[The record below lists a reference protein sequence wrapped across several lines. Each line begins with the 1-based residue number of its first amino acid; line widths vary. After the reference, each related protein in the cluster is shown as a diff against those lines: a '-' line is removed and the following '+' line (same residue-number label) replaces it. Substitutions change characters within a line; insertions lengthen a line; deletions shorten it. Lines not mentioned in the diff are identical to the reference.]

1 MELLFRWPTALL
13 GERREVGGTSVRN
26 ALAGNLGARPKGRPQ
41 YIPQWALSEGMPAY
55 PPPPVDRAL
64 PAWAVTSHTTKPTA
78 PPSAR
83 SDSSAALVA
92 AQPTVS
98 PKVRSDKLRCAAATA
113 SRETLGAESIG
124 SASVKVGG
132 SSSVK
137 PGESVVK
144 DTKRAV
150 GAEPTGSAS
159 VKIHGPSVEP
169 GVSAVQDTKRT
180 FGAESAGSAS
190 LKIIPLLSLAD
201 LMYCYPS
208 GRQLL

>member
-1 MELLFRWPTALL
+1 MAQ
-13 GERREVGGTSVRN
+13 GRRSCKDHLEQW
-26 ALAGNLGARPKGRPQ
+26 KGLIFSLSIRPQ

-55 PPPPVDRAL
+55 PPPAVDRAL
-64 PAWAVTSHTTKPTA
+64 PAWAVTSLTTKPTA

-83 SDSSAALVA
+83 SDSSAAL
-92 AQPTVS
+92 S

-113 SRETLGAESIG
+113 SRETLGAGSIG

-137 PGESVVK
+137 PDESVVK

-190 LKIIPLLSLAD
+190 LKIIPLLSL
-201 LMYCYPS
+201 
-208 GRQLL
+208 GT